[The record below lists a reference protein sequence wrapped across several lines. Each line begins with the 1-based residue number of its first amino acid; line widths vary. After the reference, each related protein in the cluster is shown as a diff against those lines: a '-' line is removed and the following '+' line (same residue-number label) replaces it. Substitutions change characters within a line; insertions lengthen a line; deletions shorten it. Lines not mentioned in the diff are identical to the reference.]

1 MFLSELLA
9 PLAGVAS
16 LNARDGLRISANN
29 GEVVHFGPSGNE
41 PELRVYVEAATRER
55 ADCLLN
61 WGLSVAEQH
70 TR

>member
-1 MFLSELLA
+1 M
-9 PLAGVAS
+9 
-16 LNARDGLRISANN
+16 NARDGLRISANN